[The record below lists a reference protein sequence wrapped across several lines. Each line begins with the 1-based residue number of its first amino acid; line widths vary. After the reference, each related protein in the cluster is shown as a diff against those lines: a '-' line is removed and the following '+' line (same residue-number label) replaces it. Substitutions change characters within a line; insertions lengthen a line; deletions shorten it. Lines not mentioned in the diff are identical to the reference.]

1 MSKHHFHT
9 RHGSIYLVTLVTVA
23 AIVSMIFIG
32 LSLRTANNSKSALIE
47 LTVESGMG
55 VFDAT
60 EVAFEHITTDPIV
73 RVNAQAGT
81 IFGPLE
87 VNKGG
92 NILTSTVVDSAT
104 GLKPTYDTLTYRVNV
119 NSSNDIANA
128 NAQIDV
134 LATPYDYLT
143 YLGKLN
149 IKHYW
154 PLSEHSKPTQAFDVE
169 GSYHGKY
176 WDPAVAGASY
186 NEEGGPV
193 PVFADANDFVTIPY
207 DGDFK
212 QSEGAISLLVRLTG
226 TDKFGQSY
234 AILGTIFQTDE
245 PALNVALHRNAVYTY
260 LNDTGVYNSRYLLN
274 TAMDT
279 ITVGQWHHIVVSWGL
294 AGLSIYI
301 DGRLMA
307 NDSSNTAELSTAKNA
322 LGGEQPWLFGGGYNM
337 FRSPPP
343 KDGFLGSVAHVALFD
358 KQPIDSQVASL
369 AAVKPD
375 LRTYSLVA
383 DSWVRVFE

>member
-32 LSLRTANNSKSALIE
+32 LSLRTVNNSKSALIE

-55 VFDAT
+55 VLDAT

-119 NSSNDIANA
+119 NSSNDIAKA

-149 IKHYW
+149 LKHYW
-154 PLSEHSKPTQAFDVE
+154 PLSEHSKPTQASDLK

-176 WDPAVAGASY
+176 WNPAVAGASY

-193 PVFADANDFVTIPY
+193 PVFTDTKDIVTIPY
-207 DGDFK
+207 GGDFK
-212 QSEGAISLLVRLTG
+212 RSEGAISLWVRLTNSDRSNHAFMG
-226 TDKFGQSY
+226 TQYTLGGIPQFNM
-234 AILGTIFQTDE
+234 AIYKNALWVYLTENGIYDIRY
-245 PALNVALHRNAVYTY
+245 ALNTS
-260 LNDTGVYNSRYLLN
+260 NDS
-274 TAMDT
+274 
-279 ITVGQWHHIVVSWGL
+279 ITVGKWHHILMSWGP
-294 AGLSIYI
+294 AGLTIYI
-301 DGRLMA
+301 DGVRRARDSGNIDRLHSA
-307 NDSSNTAELSTAKNA
+307 SRDD
-322 LGGEQPWLFGGGYNM
+322 GGEQPWHIGGGYNM
-337 FRSPPP
+337 FYYPV
-343 KDGFLGSVAHVALFD
+343 KEDNFNGSVAHVALFD
-358 KQPIDSQVASL
+358 KQPIDSQVAAL